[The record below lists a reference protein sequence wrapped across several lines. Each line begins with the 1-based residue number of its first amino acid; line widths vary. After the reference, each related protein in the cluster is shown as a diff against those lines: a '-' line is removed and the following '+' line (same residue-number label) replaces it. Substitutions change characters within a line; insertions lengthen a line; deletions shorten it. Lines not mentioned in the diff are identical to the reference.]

1 MNEINK
7 AGSELLRQKAE
18 ELLKKKSSKTASP
31 FSEVE
36 SLRLIHELEVHQ
48 IELELQNE
56 ELRRAWADAEVA
68 NDKYIRLY
76 DFAPS
81 GYFTLSGKGEIIE
94 LNLSGARMLGKDRQ
108 HLKSSLFGFFVSEE
122 TKPIFSLF
130 LEKAFKSKAKE
141 SCEVM
146 MDSAGN
152 LPFHVL
158 LTGVVS
164 DDEKHCLVTAMDIT
178 ERKQAEK
185 TVNESEEKFRKV
197 FSCSRDALILIDKE
211 TGNIL
216 DANDYTFRLYGYS
229 RDEILNLKNTDLSF
243 EPEMTALALKEFIER
258 IEVRYHKKKDGT
270 VFPVDIS
277 ASRFMMNGREVV
289 LASIRDITDR
299 LQAEE
304 ELKLKN
310 DELRHINAEKDKFFS
325 IIAHDLRGPFN
336 GFLGFTRLMVEDLPD
351 LTQGEILKFAVSMR
365 NSATNLFQL
374 LENLLEWSRSQRGLT
389 NFEPESFL
397 LKSMIVESMHT
408 LMDAAHKKGVCISF
422 EIQEDLGVFAD
433 EYMLASTI
441 RNLAS
446 NAMKFTK
453 KGGNVSIAA
462 KTVSGNSVEISVR
475 DTGIG
480 MSSTMVE
487 DLFRLDVQTNR
498 KGTDGEPSTGL
509 GLLLCKD
516 FIEKHGGK
524 IWVESEE
531 GKGSTFRFT
540 LPVQNQ

>member
-1 MNEINK
+1 MEKINK
-7 AGSELLRQKAE
+7 TASALLRQKAE
-18 ELLKKKSSKTASP
+18 ELLKKKSAATTSSL
-31 FSEVE
+31 SEVE

-48 IELELQNE
+48 IELELQNK
-56 ELRRAWADAEVA
+56 ELGRAWADAEVV

-76 DFAPS
+76 DFAPL

-94 LNLSGARMLGKDRQ
+94 LNLTGARMLGKDRQ
-108 HLKSSLFGFFVSEE
+108 HLKSSLIVFFVSEE

-146 MDSAGN
+146 MDSAGS

-158 LTGVVS
+158 LTGIVS
-164 DDEKHCLVTAMDIT
+164 DNEEHCLVTAVDIT
-178 ERKQAEK
+178 ERKQAEEAVK
-185 TVNESEEKFRKV
+185 ESEEKFRKV

-229 RDEILNLKNTDLSF
+229 RHEILNLKNTELSF

-277 ASRFMMNGREVV
+277 ASLFVMNGREVV

-304 ELKLKN
+304 EIKLKN

-336 GFLGFTRLMVEDLPD
+336 GFLGFTNLLAEKLPD
-351 LTQGEILKFAVSMR
+351 FTQGEIQNIAVSMR

-374 LENLLEWSRSQRGLT
+374 LENLLEWARMQQGFT
-389 NFEPESFL
+389 NFEPNALQL
-397 LKSMIVESMHT
+397 LPFVTTT
-408 LMDAAHKKGVCISF
+408 LQPLLDSANKKGIELIIHIPESL
-422 EIQEDLGVFAD
+422 QVFAD
-433 EYMLASTI
+433 ENMLASTI

-446 NAMKFTK
+446 NAVKFTPA
-453 KGGNVSIAA
+453 GGKVSISA
-462 KTVSGNSVEISVR
+462 KATPDGKIEISVK
-475 DTGIG
+475 DSGIG
-480 MSSTMVE
+480 MDAEIVHNM
-487 DLFRLDVQTNR
+487 FKLDVSISR

-516 FIEKHGGK
+516 FIEKHGGR
-524 IWVESEE
+524 IWAESEE
-531 GKGSTFRFT
+531 GKGSTFCFT
-540 LPVQNQ
+540 LPAKA

>member
-1 MNEINK
+1 MEKINK
-7 AGSELLRQKAE
+7 TASALLRQKAE
-18 ELLKKKSSKTASP
+18 ELLKKKSAATTSSL
-31 FSEVE
+31 SEVE

-48 IELELQNE
+48 IELELQNK
-56 ELRRAWADAEVA
+56 ELGRAWADAEVV

-76 DFAPS
+76 DFAPL

-94 LNLSGARMLGKDRQ
+94 LNLTGARMLGKDRQ
-108 HLKSSLFGFFVSEE
+108 HLKSSLIVFFVSEE

-146 MDSAGN
+146 MDSAGS

-158 LTGVVS
+158 LTGIVS
-164 DDEKHCLVTAMDIT
+164 DNEEHCLVTAVDIT
-178 ERKQAEK
+178 ERKQAEEAVK
-185 TVNESEEKFRKV
+185 ESEEKFRKV

-216 DANDYTFRLYGYS
+216 DANDYAFRLYGYS
-229 RDEILNLKNTDLSF
+229 RGEILNLKNTDLSF
-243 EPEMTALALKEFIER
+243 EPVKTALALKEFIER

-299 LQAEE
+299 LKAEE
-304 ELKLKN
+304 EIKLKN

-336 GFLGFTRLMVEDLPD
+336 GFLGFTNLLAEKLPD
-351 LTQGEILKFAVSMR
+351 FTQGEIQNIAVSMR

-374 LENLLEWSRSQRGLT
+374 LENLLEWARMQQGFT
-389 NFEPESFL
+389 NFEPNALQL
-397 LKSMIVESMHT
+397 LPFVTTT
-408 LMDAAHKKGVCISF
+408 LQPLLDSANKKGIELIIHIPESL
-422 EIQEDLGVFAD
+422 QVFAD
-433 EYMLASTI
+433 ENMLASTI

-446 NAMKFTK
+446 NAVKFTPA
-453 KGGNVSIAA
+453 GGKVSISA
-462 KTVSGNSVEISVR
+462 KATPDGKIEISVK
-475 DTGIG
+475 DSGIG
-480 MSSTMVE
+480 MDAEIVHNM
-487 DLFRLDVQTNR
+487 FKLDVSISR

-516 FIEKHGGK
+516 FIEKHGGR
-524 IWVESEE
+524 IWAESEE
-531 GKGSTFRFT
+531 GKGSTFCFT
-540 LPVQNQ
+540 LPAKA

>member
-1 MNEINK
+1 MEKINK
-7 AGSELLRQKAE
+7 TASALLRQKAE
-18 ELLKKKSSKTASP
+18 ELLKKKSAATTSSL
-31 FSEVE
+31 SEVE

-48 IELELQNE
+48 IELELQNK
-56 ELRRAWADAEVA
+56 ELGRAWADAEVV

-76 DFAPS
+76 DFAPL

-94 LNLSGARMLGKDRQ
+94 LNLTGARMLGKDRQ
-108 HLKSSLFGFFVSEE
+108 HLKSSLIVFFVSEE

-146 MDSAGN
+146 MDSAGS

-158 LTGVVS
+158 LTGIVS
-164 DDEKHCLVTAMDIT
+164 DNEEHCLVTAVDIT
-178 ERKQAEK
+178 ERKQAEEAVK
-185 TVNESEEKFRKV
+185 ESEEKFRKV

-216 DANDYTFRLYGYS
+216 DANDYAFRLYGYS
-229 RDEILNLKNTDLSF
+229 RGEILNLKNTDLSF
-243 EPEMTALALKEFIER
+243 EPVKTALALKEFIER

-299 LQAEE
+299 LKAEE
-304 ELKLKN
+304 EIKLKN

-336 GFLGFTRLMVEDLPD
+336 GFLGFTNLLAEKLPD
-351 LTQGEILKFAVSMR
+351 FTQGEIQNIAVSMR

-374 LENLLEWSRSQRGLT
+374 LENLLEWARMQQGFT
-389 NFEPESFL
+389 NFEPNALQL
-397 LKSMIVESMHT
+397 LPFVTTT
-408 LMDAAHKKGVCISF
+408 LQPLLDSANKKGIELIIHIPESL
-422 EIQEDLGVFAD
+422 QVFAD
-433 EYMLASTI
+433 ENMLASTI

-446 NAMKFTK
+446 NAVKFTPA
-453 KGGNVSIAA
+453 GGKVSISA
-462 KTVSGNSVEISVR
+462 KATPDGKIEISVK
-475 DTGIG
+475 DSGIG
-480 MSSTMVE
+480 MDAEIVHNM
-487 DLFRLDVQTNR
+487 FKLDVSISR

-516 FIEKHGGK
+516 FIEKHGGR
-524 IWVESEE
+524 IWAESEE
-531 GKGSTFRFT
+531 GKGSAFCFT
-540 LPVQNQ
+540 LPAKA